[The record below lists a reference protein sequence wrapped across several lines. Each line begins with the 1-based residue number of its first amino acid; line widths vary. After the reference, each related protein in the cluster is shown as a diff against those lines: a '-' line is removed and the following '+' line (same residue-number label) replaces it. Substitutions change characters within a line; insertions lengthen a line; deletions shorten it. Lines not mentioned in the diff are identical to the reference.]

1 MDDSTLTKLILSVLS
16 EIPDWEWHD
25 DDETPYADGETGL
38 FYGAIGPT
46 PDRAVGARVYGGTD
60 DPETGLK
67 IRRVQLRT
75 RGEPGRKDG
84 ADVLADAAFARLKK
98 LSRVGGILGIRRES
112 MTPLGADTNGREER
126 SDNYAVTV
134 DNVEATA

>member
-1 MDDSTLTKLILSVLS
+1 MDDSTLTQRILSLLG
-16 EIPDWEWHD
+16 ELPEWEWRPD
-25 DDETPYADGETGL
+25 GPEYTDDEVGL
-38 FYGAIGPT
+38 FYGAIGAAPS
-46 PDRAVGARVYGGTD
+46 RAVGARVYGGTD

-75 RGEPGRKDG
+75 RGEPGRADG
-84 ADVLADAAFARLKK
+84 ADVLADAAFPRLTK